1 MAHLPHGKVD
11 SANVRPYLTS
21 REDDR
26 LDQGP
31 DRPSGRHPAQGRYR
45 GGAGVR
51 GRAHR
56 PRRVPARAPRPA
68 TERGRRGLA
77 PRVPR
82 QGVLRPDRIG
92 VDRRPVTYLV
102 DANVLS
108 EATRPTPDARAVGWL
123 RRNEREIAVDPI
135 ILGEI
140 RFGILLLPRGRRR
153 QRLER
158 WFDDGVS
165 RLTCLPWDASVG
177 LRWAK
182 LLADLRTGGR
192 SMPVKDSLIAATALA
207 HGLVVVT
214 RNRRDFESAGVR
226 LVDPFTRM
234 G

>member
-1 MAHLPHGKVD
+1 
-11 SANVRPYLTS
+11 
-21 REDDR
+21 
-26 LDQGP
+26 
-31 DRPSGRHPAQGRYR
+31 
-45 GGAGVR
+45 
-51 GRAHR
+51 
-56 PRRVPARAPRPA
+56 
-68 TERGRRGLA
+68 
-77 PRVPR
+77 
-82 QGVLRPDRIG
+82 
-92 VDRRPVTYLV
+92 VTYLV

-108 EATRPTPDARAVGWL
+108 EPTRPTPDARAVGWL

-158 WFDDGVS
+158 WFVEGVS
-165 RLTCLPWDASVG
+165 RITCLSWDAAVG

-182 LLADLRTGGR
+182 LLADLRTAGR

-214 RNRRDFESAGVR
+214 RNRRDFEGAGVR
-226 LVDPFTRM
+226 LVDPFTRA